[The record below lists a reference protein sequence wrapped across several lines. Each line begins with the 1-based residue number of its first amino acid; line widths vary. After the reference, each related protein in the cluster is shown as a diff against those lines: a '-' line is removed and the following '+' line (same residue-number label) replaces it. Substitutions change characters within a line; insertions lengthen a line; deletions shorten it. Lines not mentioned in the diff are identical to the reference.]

1 MLFRIRRTGRLP
13 LQQLDV
19 VTCLP
24 GAEEQDQVSG
34 TSCGR
39 RTSSSEEVDGL
50 RRPELITALTYVC
63 DVAEGH
69 VAALIRTGA
78 EVRSDAEG

>member
-13 LQQLDV
+13 LKQLDV

-39 RTSSSEEVDGL
+39 RTSSS
-50 RRPELITALTYVC
+50 
-63 DVAEGH
+63 
-69 VAALIRTGA
+69 
-78 EVRSDAEG
+78 